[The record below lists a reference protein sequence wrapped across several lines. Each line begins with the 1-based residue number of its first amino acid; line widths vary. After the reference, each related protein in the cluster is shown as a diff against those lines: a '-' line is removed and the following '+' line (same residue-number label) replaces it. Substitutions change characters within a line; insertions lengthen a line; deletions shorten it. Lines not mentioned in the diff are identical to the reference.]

1 MSSRTEFSEN
11 EMQIIRLAQ
20 DGLSPIEIKEVIKRS
35 SPRAISVILCN
46 ARRAGV
52 DVMRFRTGSG
62 VQISAQMHD
71 YFEIEAAERK
81 MRTHDLIRLIL
92 KNVIDDDL
100 FDAVLQK

>member
-35 SPRAISVILCN
+35 TPRAISVVLCRARKAGILEIKTQ
-46 ARRAGV
+46 AGV
-52 DVMRFRTGSG
+52 G
-62 VQISAQMHD
+62 VQISARVHEQ
-71 YFEIEAAERK
+71 FEMEAAERK

-92 KNVIDDDL
+92 KNVIEDDL